1 MNHRLGRECLD
12 RVQRVRQEDFDCSFV
27 RRSLR
32 PVPVPPWRA
41 LVDRAADVLL
51 VVIAVVL
58 LVGGFVLRGCG

>member
-1 MNHRLGRECLD
+1 MNRRLGRECLD
-12 RVQRVRQEDFDCSFV
+12 RLQHVRQGDFDRTFT

-41 LVDRAADVLL
+41 LADRAADVVL

-58 LVGGFVLRGCG
+58 LVGGFVMRGCG